1 MKFKE
6 WLVKNRR
13 WFWVWQVVAIVVWVG
28 ILIYF
33 QPWGDKMGVPQ
44 SPQRMTLWMVTMFW
58 VVFLPTT
65 LLAASAIAGNNRW
78 LAPRG
83 RYVEERDY
91 PIFNV
96 YTYTAIA
103 FMAALFAVSGVVN
116 FQLFDLPAAPA
127 TIAVTFFN
135 PIIGFF
141 TLWIGDTI
149 RSLLFGGFASPLQ
162 WLAFIGLFDG
172 ATWIVLGLFYWWFR
186 EKTSWGKNPAAL
198 FIAWSIFYWVWRNFT
213 NLVGLLIFVPANLY
227 VVSFLSNQGTFMVPS
242 YIASIGG
249 LIVSEG
255 LIRTLE
261 RREKAAVSE
270 EEAGPATLR
279 PK

>member
-1 MKFKE
+1 M
-6 WLVKNRR
+6 
-13 WFWVWQVVAIVVWVG
+13 
-28 ILIYF
+28 
-33 QPWGDKMGVPQ
+33 D
-44 SPQRMTLWMVTMFW
+44 
-58 VVFLPTT
+58 
-65 LLAASAIAGNNRW
+65 
-78 LAPRG
+78 
-83 RYVEERDY
+83 
-91 PIFNV
+91 
-96 YTYTAIA
+96 
-103 FMAALFAVSGVVN
+103 AVSGVVN

-141 TLWIGDTI
+141 TLWIGDLI

-162 WLAFIGLFDG
+162 WLVAIGLFDG

-186 EKTSWGKNPAAL
+186 EKTSWGKNPIAL
-198 FIAWSIFYWVWRNFT
+198 FIAWSIFYWVWRNIT
-213 NLVGLLIFVPANLY
+213 NLLGLFIFVPANLY